1 MRSSLYLIL
10 QLVINQFN
18 DIENSGARL
27 LRDDKLICKDKERN
41 WNLQFQHIKAKS
53 NEFDTTV
60 KVSKFVLDIEDAIKI
75 VNKTCWI
82 FECCGYGRRY
92 AWGEKE
98 FSNM

>member
-1 MRSSLYLIL
+1 LFFQIPGLDTMRSSLYLIL

-60 KVSKFVLDIEDAIKI
+60 KVSKFILDI
-75 VNKTCWI
+75 
-82 FECCGYGRRY
+82 
-92 AWGEKE
+92 
-98 FSNM
+98 